1 MNDWILGVNEIHD
14 TEESCFDFLKNHL
27 WKGQPECPHC
37 GNRKTYELA
46 KEKRLKCSKCR
57 KQFSVRAGTFLE
69 GSKVPLTKWFHTIR
83 LAGSSG
89 KGISSMALSREIG
102 VTQKTA
108 WLMLQR
114 IRSENSKQP
123 DKKKKTP
130 GLKMTL
136 EVHNRP
142 SSYFDPEID

>member
-1 MNDWILGVNEIHD
+1 MNDWILGVNEIHNS
-14 TEESCFDFLKNHL
+14 EESCRDYMANHR
-27 WKGQPECPHC
+27 WNGQPECPHC
-37 GNRKTYELA
+37 GNRKTYELRN
-46 KEKRLKCSKCR
+46 ERRFKCSKCR

-69 GSKVPLTKWFHTIR
+69 GSKVPLTKWFHTFR

-123 DKKKKTP
+123 DRKKKTP

-136 EVHNRP
+136 EVQNRP